1 MNNFFIFSIILY
13 FANTLQYNTIIHNK
27 KLLLSSNNTNT
38 TLSLPKL
45 KVKNITNE
53 LNTNLN
59 KNSKFC
65 HIKCNCFFSHNA
77 GNDNICV
84 TNPIKFI

>member
-1 MNNFFIFSIILY
+1 MSSYLKLFIIINILSLSY
-13 FANTLQYNTIIHNK
+13 QYNKTTYNLTNILNNVINDTTTLPLK
-27 KLLLSSNNTNT
+27 NNTKIPAYLTRKSN
-38 TLSLPKL
+38 
-45 KVKNITNE
+45 
-53 LNTNLN
+53 
-59 KNSKFC
+59 FC

>member
-1 MNNFFIFSIILY
+1 MLSYLKLFIIINILSFSY
-13 FANTLQYNTIIHNK
+13 QYNKTTYNLTNILNNVI
-27 KLLLSSNNTNT
+27 NNTKVI
-38 TLSLPKL
+38 PL
-45 KVKNITNE
+45 K
-53 LNTNLN
+53 N
-59 KNSKFC
+59 KTYIPPYLTRKSKFC

>member
-1 MNNFFIFSIILY
+1 MSIYLKLFIIINILSFSY
-13 FANTLQYNTIIHNK
+13 QYNKTTYNLTNILNNII
-27 KLLLSSNNTNT
+27 NNTT
-38 TLSLPKL
+38 ALSLKNKTNTPTYL
-45 KVKNITNE
+45 KRK
-53 LNTNLN
+53 
-59 KNSKFC
+59 SKFC